1 MTLLLHAITG
11 GAPARMDGLG
21 GDDARLEAL
30 AEGDLTAVVSDEV
43 DPGQGQ
49 GIEQLWRHE
58 RMIES
63 LMERIPVLPVRYG
76 SRLPDRAHVR
86 ALLRDRRDELTS
98 ALARVG
104 GAVELSVDA
113 RTRSMDT
120 SERPLSGR
128 EYMLGRLAQHRS
140 TTEIMDR
147 LQSLG
152 AFARA
157 SQMRPLRPPAV
168 GVNGAYLMEPEA
180 VEEFARR
187 VAELAGSLS
196 DVDVV
201 CTGPWPPYTF
211 AEEPDQ

>member
-1 MTLLLHAITG
+1 MRSI
-11 GAPARMDGLG
+11 PD
-21 GDDARLEAL
+21 
-30 AEGDLTAVVSDEV
+30 S
-43 DPGQGQ
+43 GQ

-58 RMIES
+58 RVIES
-63 LMERIPVLPVRYG
+63 LMDASQSCPCVTEADCPTARMCVRYSATAAMSSRPPWHG
-76 SRLPDRAHVR
+76 SEGPSSCRLTR
-86 ALLRDRRDELTS
+86 
-98 ALARVG
+98 G
-104 GAVELSVDA
+104 
-113 RTRSMDT
+113 TRSMDT

-187 VAELAGSLS
+187 VSELAGSL
-196 DVDVV
+196 
-201 CTGPWPPYTF
+201 
-211 AEEPDQ
+211 E